1 MNTIVTIIAIVILSI
16 GISIIIHPYMLK
28 GMLHHFLLKKW
39 LWPVS
44 VLRVGIGLLLVYTS
58 GQTSFPVF
66 VGIFGYALILA
77 GLSVPLL
84 GSHRVDSMAIWWLNQ
99 KDYMIRLWGLIA
111 LFLGIT
117 LAMAVN

>member
-16 GISIIIHPYMLK
+16 GISIIIHPSMLK
-28 GMLHHFLLKKW
+28 GMLHQFLLKKW